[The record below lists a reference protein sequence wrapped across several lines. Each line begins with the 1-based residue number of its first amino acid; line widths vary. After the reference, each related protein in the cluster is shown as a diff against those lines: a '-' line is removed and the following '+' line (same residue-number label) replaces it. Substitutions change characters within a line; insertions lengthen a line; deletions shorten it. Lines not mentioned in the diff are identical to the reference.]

1 MKYEIRVFLGEVV
14 RPPPFPTPLRSVHIH
29 VINFKKFKT
38 SVSQKKKVYVE
49 SPFTSYV
56 SALELYGVLYSYEL
70 VQQVHLYTRQARIL
84 TCIDV
89 LKRCVCTGSSIAEEI
104 GFL

>member
-38 SVSQKKKVYVE
+38 SVSKKKKVYVE

-84 TCIDV
+84 IDV
-89 LKRCVCTGSSIAEEI
+89 LKRCVCTGSSFAEEI

>member
-1 MKYEIRVFLGEVV
+1 MELV
-14 RPPPFPTPLRSVHIH
+14 PF
-29 VINFKKFKT
+29 
-38 SVSQKKKVYVE
+38 Y
-49 SPFTSYV
+49 YV
-56 SALELYGVLYSYEL
+56 SSIEMYGVLYSYEL

-84 TCIDV
+84 IDV